1 MSRTINFS
9 AGPAALPLEVLEKAK
24 AELLDFR
31 SSGMSVME
39 MSHRSAVFL
48 EVLKEAE
55 SNLRFLLGISDDY
68 HVLFLQGGATAQ
80 FSALPMNLAASI
92 PRADYLDTGSW
103 SRKAIKEGA
112 KFCDVNVVAS
122 SEQGGYTRIPDL
134 ADWNIRKDTAF
145 LHLCS
150 NETIGGVQFK
160 SFPSLEIPLVADMSS
175 DILSRKIEINKFGVI
190 YAGAQKNIGPA
201 GLAIVIVRKDLCGQA
216 KNETPSFLDYSA
228 QAESESMLNTP
239 PTFTIYLAG
248 LVFSWLLDKGG
259 ISVIEKENEEKASAL
274 YQVIDSG
281 GFYSCPVEPEFRSNM
296 NVPFRISAEE
306 LEKIF
311 LDKAEQNGMFNLK
324 GHRSVG
330 GMRASIYNAVPVSW
344 VEELVAFMNDF
355 ENEYG

>member
-1 MSRTINFS
+1 MSRKINFS
-9 AGPAALPLEVLEKAK
+9 AGPAALPLEVLQKAK
-24 AELLDFR
+24 AELLDFQ

-39 MSHRSAVFL
+39 MSHRSALFL

-55 SNLRFLLGISDDY
+55 SNLRLLLGISDDY

-80 FSALPMNLAASI
+80 FAALPMNLANVI
-92 PRADYLDTGSW
+92 PKAEYVDTGSW
-103 SRKAIKEGA
+103 SCKSIKEA
-112 KFCDVNVVAS
+112 RNFCDVNVVAS
-122 SEQGGYTRIPDL
+122 SEKDGYKRIPDP
-134 ADWNIRKDTAF
+134 AEWDVREETAY

-160 SFPSLEIPLVADMSS
+160 EFPSLEIPLVADMSS
-175 DILSRKIEINKFGVI
+175 DILSRKIDVNEFGAI

-216 KNETPSFLDYSA
+216 KNDTPSFLDYSA
-228 QAESESMLNTP
+228 QADSDSMFNTP

-248 LVFSWLLDKGG
+248 LVFSWLIGKGG
-259 ISVIEKENEEKASAL
+259 ISVIEKENEEKASKL
-274 YQVIDSG
+274 YQLIDKG
-281 GFYSCPVEPEFRSNM
+281 DFYFCPVDSEFRSNM
-296 NVPFRISAEE
+296 NVPFRLKTQA

-311 LDKAEQNGMFNLK
+311 LERAEENEMFNLK

-344 VEELVAFMNDF
+344 VEDLVSFMNDF